1 MHKLMDADPKSPL
14 QEGHTS
20 AFHAAPCSP
29 LLDSILCADNCEAL
43 AAMQPE
49 SVDLV
54 VTSPPYDD
62 LRTYG
67 GHSWDFYGVAWLLKR
82 VLKPGGV
89 IVWNVA
95 DATKDG
101 SESGTSMRQALHFQS
116 LGMNLHDTMIYASDK
131 PPLTHNRYEQAWEYM
146 FVLTKGKP
154 KAWNPLMR
162 QSTNPGGKS
171 GKFIHTASA
180 GYAQANGTKP
190 TAEKVVERN
199 IWSYATGQEKSGHP
213 APFPDQLAKDHV
225 ASWSNPGDVVLD
237 PFAGSGTTLKAA
249 KELNRRFIGIEINP
263 EYVAICQRRI
273 AQDVLP
279 LFSENVQADLP
290 ATVDSASRK
299 DVIAG

>member
-1 MHKLMDADPKSPL
+1 MNYQNEIVDPIMPW
-14 QEGHTS
+14 
-20 AFHAAPCSP
+20 
-29 LLDSILCADNCEAL
+29 LDRVHHGDNCEVL
-43 AAMQPE
+43 ASMPPE

-89 IVWNVA
+89 LVWNVA

-101 SESGTSMRQALHFQS
+101 SETGSSLRQALHFQS
-116 LGMNLHDTMIYASDK
+116 LGLNLHDTMIYASDK

-162 QSTNPGGKS
+162 QASNPGGKS
-171 GKFIHTASA
+171 GKFIHSSSA
-180 GYAQANGTKP
+180 GYAQANGSKP

-199 IWSYATGQEKSGHP
+199 IWTYATGQEKSGHP
-213 APFPDQLAKDHV
+213 APFPEQLAKDHV
-225 ASWSNPGDVVLD
+225 ASWSNPTDVVLD
-237 PFAGSGTTLKAA
+237 PFAGSGTTLRAA
-249 KELNRRFIGIEINP
+249 KDLNRHYIGIEINEDYLP
-263 EYVAICQRRI
+263 IINQRL
-273 AQDVLP
+273 AQDILA
-279 LFSENVQADLP
+279 LA
-290 ATVDSASRK
+290 
-299 DVIAG
+299 